1 MCYIEYISKANHERH
16 KTVKDHNDYLPTTIE
31 EIEYSIEQLKEKGDA
46 DAVMNY
52 LYFLR
57 DEVNALIKKAK

>member
-1 MCYIEYISKANHERH
+1 M
-16 KTVKDHNDYLPTTIE
+16 KDHNDYLPTTIE